1 MPNLNWSVISLCI
14 LGVIICIQ
22 LFYYIYFFV
31 RLAYYKEVPK
41 KQSQQHPVSVVICAR
56 NEAENLANNLPG
68 VLVQKYA
75 STHEVIV
82 VNDNSVDESKYLLAS
97 FQKTFK
103 QLAVVT
109 LTQEAKLIPGKKY
122 PLSVGIKTAKHEVVL
137 LTDADCV
144 PASEDWIYKMQ
155 HAYNEDTEIV
165 LGYSP
170 YKKYK
175 GWLNAIIRFE
185 TFHTALQYLSYTLAK
200 LPYMGVGRNLSYK
213 KDIFFRHK
221 GFSSINHVTSG
232 DDDLFIS
239 LAATKN
245 NTRIII
251 DPDTFTLSEP
261 KRTWRSWRLQKS
273 RHYSTAKYYKPI
285 HKLLLMVYNGSHFL
299 FYPLLAWSLVICNW
313 QLVSIFILIKYSIQG
328 WVYYKTMQKL
338 QAIDLWKWFIVLDIW
353 TFFYYL
359 LFAPTLWKKPRRQWT

>member
-1 MPNLNWSVISLCI
+1 MLTINWSYFSLFI
-14 LGVIICIQ
+14 LGGIVLIQ
-22 LFYYIYFFV
+22 VFYYIYFFL
-31 RLAYYKEVPK
+31 RLAYYNSPVKN
-41 KQSQQHPVSVVICAR
+41 QSQQHPVSVIVCAR
-56 NEAENLANNLPG
+56 NEAENISKNLPG
-68 VLVQKYA
+68 ILVQQYG

-82 VNDNSVDESKYLLAS
+82 INDNSTDESKYLLEA

-103 QLAVVT
+103 QLHIVA

-122 PLSVGIKTAKHEVVL
+122 PLSIGIKTAKYEIVL

-144 PASEDWIYKMQ
+144 PASEYWMYKMQ
-155 HAYNEDTEIV
+155 NAYDKDTEIV

-175 GWLNAIIRFE
+175 GMLNAIIRFE
-185 TFHTALQYLSYTLAK
+185 TFHTALQYFSYALAK

-213 KDIFFRHK
+213 KEIFFRHK
-221 GFSSINHVTSG
+221 GFSSINHIASG

-239 LAATKN
+239 LAANVN
-245 NTRIII
+245 NTKIII

-261 KRTWRSWRLQKS
+261 KRTWRSWMKQKG
-273 RHYSTAKYYKPI
+273 RHYSTARYYKKI
-285 HKLLLMVYNGSHFL
+285 HRFLLMLYNGSHFL
-299 FYPLLAWSLVICNW
+299 FYPFLIWSLIISNW
-313 QLVSIFILIKYSIQG
+313 QLVMGLALLKYAIQG
-328 WVYYKTMQKL
+328 WIYYKTMRKL
-338 QAIDLWKWFIVLDIW
+338 QVIDLWKWFIVLDIW

>member
-1 MPNLNWSVISLCI
+1 MLNLNWSDISLYA
-14 LGVIICIQ
+14 LGGIICIQ
-22 LFYYIYFFV
+22 LFYYIYFFL
-31 RLAYYKEVPK
+31 RLAYYKTSPK
-41 KQSQQHPVSVVICAR
+41 KQSQQHPVSVVVCAR
-56 NEAENLANNLPG
+56 NEAENLADNLPG
-68 VLVQKYA
+68 ILVQKYS

-82 VNDNSVDESKYLLAS
+82 VNDNSVDESKYLLEA

-103 QLAVVT
+103 NFTVVN

-122 PLSVGIKTAKHEVVL
+122 PLSVGIKTAKYEIIL

-144 PASEDWIYKMQ
+144 PASENWIYKMQ
-155 HAYNEDTEIV
+155 HAYDEHTEIV

-175 GWLNAIIRFE
+175 GWLNTIIRFE
-185 TFHTALQYLSYTLAK
+185 TFHTAIQYLSYALAK

-213 KDIFFRHK
+213 KDVFFRHK
-221 GFSSINHVTSG
+221 GFSSINHVVSG

-261 KRTWRSWRLQKS
+261 KRTWRSWRQQKG
-273 RHYSTAKYYKPI
+273 RHYSTARYYKPI
-285 HKLLLMVYNGSHFL
+285 HKFLLMLYNASNFL
-299 FYPLLAWSLVICNW
+299 FYPLLACSLV
-313 QLVSIFILIKYSIQG
+313 VSNGQFVMGLIVLKYIVQG
-328 WVYYKTMQKL
+328 WIYYKTMQKL
-338 QAIDLWKWFIVLDIW
+338 QVMDLWKWFIVLDIW

-359 LFAPTLWKKPRRQWT
+359 LFAPTLWKKPRHQWT